1 MKNISLIL
9 TFFLLSSCAN
19 YINKIHNDLDRAQ
32 GREQVARKKH
42 DSTFNQFRK
51 SSHPSIT
58 TSNSP
63 NMIPSVKR
71 NYVPQNQVQRR
82 YTANDLTD
90 NSSDGSL
97 WAGSGNENYLF
108 TKNKWKRNGDII
120 LINVQS
126 RLKNMI
132 TMELKR
138 AFPSMPRKPKKADS
152 AAGAGGATS
161 VVASPESDPV
171 EESDVP
177 DDDKVHDKISSVV
190 IEEISKDHLLVR
202 GQKYLLFRNQKHLI
216 EVQALI
222 GRKDIMD
229 DDSVD
234 SKNFL
239 ESSIVVLR

>member
-1 MKNISLIL
+1 MKKTIL
-9 TFFLLSSCAN
+9 LLTIFLLSSCAN
-19 YINKIHNDLDRAQ
+19 YINKIHNDLDRAE
-32 GREQVARKKH
+32 GRQQLAQKKH

-51 SSHPSIT
+51 SPHANIT

-63 NMIPSVKR
+63 NMIPSIKR

-120 LINVQS
+120 LMNVQS

-138 AFPSMPRKPKKADS
+138 AFPSMPKRVKKPDPNAPP
-152 AAGAGGATS
+152 GAVA
-161 VVASPESDPV
+161 ASPESDPV
-171 EESDVP
+171 EEADVP
-177 DDDKVHDKISSVV
+177 EDDKIHDKISSVI

-216 EVQALI
+216 EIQALI
-222 GRKDIMD
+222 SRKDIMD